1 MNYRGRGNTEEDQT
15 LNQLLVEM
23 DGINTT
29 EGVILLGATNRVDIL
44 DKVGH
49 QCSLYSQCSSQ
60 PSQLTIFIYHNMD
73 THLFS
78 QLTTED
84 SHKSNEEFLILYF
97 SLRFLLSYHEFCILY
112 PINHG

>member
-29 EGVILLGATNRVDIL
+29 EGVIVLGATNRVDIL

-49 QCSLYSQCSSQ
+49 QCSLYFHCSSQ
-60 PSQLTIFIYHNMD
+60 PSQLTIFICHTVD
-73 THLFS
+73 IHLLS

-84 SHKSNEEFLILYF
+84 SHKSNEKFLILYF
-97 SLRFLLSYHEFCILY
+97 SL
-112 PINHG
+112 

>member
-29 EGVILLGATNRVDIL
+29 EGVIVLGATNRVDIL

-49 QCSLYSQCSSQ
+49 QCSLYSQCNSQ
-60 PSQLTIFIYHNMD
+60 PSQLTIFIYHTMD
-73 THLFS
+73 THQFS
-78 QLTTED
+78 SLPLKILTNQM
-84 SHKSNEEFLILYF
+84 KSF
-97 SLRFLLSYHEFCILY
+97 
-112 PINHG
+112 

>member
-29 EGVILLGATNRVDIL
+29 EGVIVLGATNRVDIL

-49 QCSLYSQCSSQ
+49 QCSLYSHCSSQ
-60 PSQLTIFIYHNMD
+60 PSQLTIFIYHTMD

-97 SLRFLLSYHEFCILY
+97 SL
-112 PINHG
+112 